1 MTDSKALVD
10 KLWNYCNVLRDE
22 LVSRGGTCLH
32 KLYLPEAQRS
42 SDRPDSVMRHLSSIP
57 SQLEGKWWRR
67 HLRSSNA
74 WRVFSRQVR
83 SPLMIV
89 S

>member
-22 LVSRGGTCLH
+22 LVFRGGTCLH
-32 KLYLPEAQRS
+32 KLYLPEAQRY

-57 SQLEGKWWRR
+57 
-67 HLRSSNA
+67 RSKGSGGLA
-74 WRVFSRQVR
+74 AYGRVAPRECSHVR
-83 SPLMIV
+83 
-89 S
+89 

>member
-57 SQLEGKWWRR
+57 
-67 HLRSSNA
+67 RSKGSGGVA
-74 WRVFSRQVR
+74 TYGRVARGE
-83 SPLMIV
+83 
-89 S
+89 